1 MKLPPCINCE
11 RRTARPNCHAKC
23 AEYKEFVIERNKI
36 SEKRRAEGNLYE
48 YINMR
53 NKRTK
58 G

>member
-11 RRTARPNCHAKC
+11 RRTAHPNCHAKC
-23 AEYKEFVIERNKI
+23 AEYKAFVIERNKI